1 MKVNRDGCMNIKIGT
16 RGSRLALTQTNFVA
30 DKIKKIM
37 PEANIEICIIKTSG
51 DIMEDISLLKM
62 GGKGVFVKEIED
74 ALLSGAID
82 LAVHSMKDV
91 PTEVPAG
98 LEFVAILQREDV
110 RDILASKDNRKIE
123 QMPRGARIGT
133 GSLRRASQLLAVLP
147 DVVIIPLRGNLDTRL
162 KKIETEKLAGVIV
175 AAAGMKRMGLA
186 DRITQFLPVEIMLP
200 AVGQGAL
207 GLELRTGDDE
217 LKKNLAK
224 INHAPTYT
232 EITAERSF
240 LRHLGGGCRL
250 PIAALGKLEG
260 DKLSL
265 EGLVADPQ
273 GSSIIRDKVQGADF
287 EAEELGKRLAK
298 IILEKG
304 GKKLL
309 DLMC

>member
-1 MKVNRDGCMNIKIGT
+1 MNFKIGT
-16 RGSRLALTQTNFVA
+16 RGSKLALTQTNFVA
-30 DKIKKIM
+30 QNLKKLI
-37 PEANIEICIIKTSG
+37 PDASVEICIIKTSG

-224 INHAPTYT
+224 INRGFGQ
-232 EITAERSF
+232 IGR
-240 LRHLGGGCRL
+240 R
-250 PIAALGKLEG
+250 
-260 DKLSL
+260 
-265 EGLVADPQ
+265 
-273 GSSIIRDKVQGADF
+273 
-287 EAEELGKRLAK
+287 
-298 IILEKG
+298 
-304 GKKLL
+304 
-309 DLMC
+309 